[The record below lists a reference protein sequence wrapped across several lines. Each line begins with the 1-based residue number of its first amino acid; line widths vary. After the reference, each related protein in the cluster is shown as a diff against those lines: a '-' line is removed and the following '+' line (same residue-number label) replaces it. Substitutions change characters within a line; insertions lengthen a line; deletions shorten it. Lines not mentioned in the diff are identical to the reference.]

1 MRAADRQDARPQPA
15 RGTEDG
21 SIEPSRRHHRRSGQD
36 HARELDPD
44 DPSSKGREMPTVR
57 PNRTSSKAAHRDHWL
72 GSEEHPP
79 PARDRPRRWSVYPER
94 VQPLAGPLVVRDLQ
108 GGCAAYALA
117 GGCAFVDGKLAWT
130 RVERSTSPDRTPP
143 CQVVLEASGG
153 RVAEKLLVRCNR
165 EPPVKRFGTATW
177 PSPLCR
183 ALVRAGDAGC
193 RIAHHTLP

>member
-44 DPSSKGREMPTVR
+44 DTSSKGREMPTVR

-117 GGCAFVDGKLAWT
+117 GAGCAFVDGSSLGHELSDPHRLIEPRLAKLC
-130 RVERSTSPDRTPP
+130 S
-143 CQVVLEASGG
+143 
-153 RVAEKLLVRCNR
+153 
-165 EPPVKRFGTATW
+165 KR
-177 PSPLCR
+177 
-183 ALVRAGDAGC
+183 RAGEW
-193 RIAHHTLP
+193 LKSSL